1 MDNTTDNPFIL
12 LERTK
17 DSSNWNKQQVKIAK
31 MHKHI
36 ANVKSNYL
44 HKLSTEIIKKHNI
57 ISMADL

>member
-17 DSSNWNKQQVKIAK
+17 DSSNLNKQQVKIAK
-31 MHKHI
+31 MDKHI

-44 HKLSTEIIKKHNI
+44 HKFSTEIIKKHNI
-57 ISMADL
+57 IGMADL